1 MLFLFGV
8 ISTAA
13 VIRSIENEWMHS
25 IWKCIEFIY
34 ILYQTD

>member
-8 ISTAA
+8 ISTAE
-13 VIRSIENEWMHS
+13 VIDIEIEWMHS